1 MKFAFGFLAPH
12 MLCLISFIATG
23 QVSSVGPILN
33 PEQGLINCVYKIT
46 FQPDSTVK
54 DVRVEY
60 SRLLIGK
67 NISKFETVGT
77 QVGDSIRN
85 SYPEILTASN
95 TNPQE
100 YADKMLSAPYTRFHY
115 SIYKTIAINRLY
127 CYDKVG
133 NVLYRYI
140 EPDKLFTWKI
150 SQEKTNI
157 AGYACQR
164 ATTEF
169 AGRVFEAWF
178 TREVPISEGPY
189 KFYGLPGLIVK
200 VHDSDNYYSFELTK
214 LSKTI
219 GSVPVALP
227 AKKAIITTKEAL
239 RKGQATYNLS
249 LANRA
254 TQMGGGVSAAQL
266 QRMKKP
272 ITPLE
277 LR

>member
-1 MKFAFGFLAPH
+1 MKFIFRFLIPH
-12 MLCLISFIATG
+12 ALCLISFIATG
-23 QVSSVGPILN
+23 QISKVSLIPS
-33 PEQGLINCVYKIT
+33 PEQSLINCTYKIT

-77 QVGDSIRN
+77 QAGDSIRN

-100 YADKMLSAPYTRFHY
+100 YADKMLNIPYTRFHY
-115 SIYKTIAINRLY
+115 SIYKTVATNRLY
-127 CYDKVG
+127 CYDRVG
-133 NVLYRYI
+133 TILYRYI
-140 EPDKLFTWKI
+140 EPDKLLTWKI
-150 SQEKTNI
+150 GQEKYNI

-200 VHDSDNYYSFELTK
+200 LHDSNNYYSFELVK

-219 GSVPVALP
+219 GSVLIALP
-227 AKKAIITTKEAL
+227 TKKVMLTTKEAL
-239 RKGQATYNLS
+239 RKGQAAYNLS

-254 TQMGGGVSAAQL
+254 TQMGSDVSGAQL